1 MKGYCFLILAVAF
14 LMYFQKEPVFTV
26 IILGIGIAVYLFF
39 KARKSGKGIAGLF
52 GGNELPN
59 QQDKMNDLMTLI
71 VFQQLLSNSSNS
83 SSKPVNHSQLD
94 KKSNLLN
101 EDEDITSDRTTLE
114 REILEL
120 FDKYDAPKSPKK
132 R

>member
-1 MKGYCFLILAVAF
+1 MKGDCFLILAVAF

-39 KARKSGKGIAGLF
+39 KARKSGKGISGLF

-83 SSKPVNHSQLD
+83 GSKPVSHSQLD
-94 KKSNLLN
+94 KKSISLN
-101 EDEDITSDRTTLE
+101 EDTPSDQTTLE
-114 REILEL
+114 MEILEL
-120 FDKYDAPKSPKK
+120 FEKYDTPKSSKK
-132 R
+132 RQL

>member
-14 LMYFQKEPVFTV
+14 LMYFQKEPVFTI

-39 KARKSGKGIAGLF
+39 KARKSGKGIAGFF

-71 VFQQLLSNSSNS
+71 IFQQLLSNSSNS
-83 SSKPVNHSQLD
+83 GSKPANQSQLD
-94 KKSNLLN
+94 KKSISSS
-101 EDEDITSDRTTLE
+101 EDTTSDRATLE

-120 FDKYDAPKSPKK
+120 FDKYDTPKSSKK

>member
-83 SSKPVNHSQLD
+83 DSKQANHSQMD
-94 KKSNLLN
+94 KKS
-101 EDEDITSDRTTLE
+101 IK
-114 REILEL
+114 IY
-120 FDKYDAPKSPKK
+120 F
-132 R
+132 

>member
-14 LMYFQKEPVFTV
+14 LMYFQKEPVFTI

-39 KARKSGKGIAGLF
+39 KARKSGKGIAGFF
-52 GGNELPN
+52 GGNEFPN

-71 VFQQLLSNSSNS
+71 IFQQLLSNSSNS
-83 SSKPVNHSQLD
+83 GSKPANQSQLD
-94 KKSNLLN
+94 KKSISSS
-101 EDEDITSDRTTLE
+101 EDTTSDRATLE

-120 FDKYDAPKSPKK
+120 FDKYDTPKSSKK

>member
-14 LMYFQKEPVFTV
+14 LMYFQKEPVFTI

-39 KARKSGKGIAGLF
+39 KARKSGKGIAGFF
-52 GGNELPN
+52 GGNEFPN

-83 SSKPVNHSQLD
+83 DSKQANHSQMD
-94 KKSNLLN
+94 KKSISSNKN
-101 EDEDITSDRTTLE
+101 TTSDQTTLE
-114 REILEL
+114 KEILEL
-120 FDKYDAPKSPKK
+120 FDKYDTPKSTKK
-132 R
+132 RYS

>member
-14 LMYFQKEPVFTV
+14 LMYFQKEPIFTV

-39 KARKSGKGIAGLF
+39 KARKSRKGISGLF

-83 SSKPVNHSQLD
+83 GSKPANQPQLD
-94 KKSNLLN
+94 KKSISPN
-101 EDEDITSDRTTLE
+101 EDTPSDRATLE
-114 REILEL
+114 KEILEL
-120 FDKYDAPKSPKK
+120 FDKYDTPKSAKK